1 MGGAT
6 CASSQISSFGYNVIV
21 QVALSNRS
29 LKGAGVLLSQTI
41 KYFLEESTTILK
53 RNVVLFVLPIFSG
66 LFLFLLLFLIF
77 SIVMVFVKVVFC
89 RSPTTE

>member
-6 CASSQISSFGYNVIV
+6 CASSQISSFGYNVII

-53 RNVVLFVLPIFSG
+53 RNVVLFVSAVFMESFCSG
-66 LFLFLLLFLIF
+66 FNP
-77 SIVMVFVKVVFC
+77 SIESFFTII
-89 RSPTTE
+89 TTQIKK